1 MERPEPLIPNGHS
14 EQRIPL
20 GDAGQE
26 ATLAEGLSSQPMR
39 ELLGKDALET
49 YRRSLT
55 ELGCPVKDIQ
65 RNSEGLR
72 QVDADRR
79 VAIAYTAR
87 VGAASIKGKAKSRK

>member
-20 GDAGQE
+20 GDTSQE
-26 ATLAEGLSSQPMR
+26 ATLAEALSSQPIR
-39 ELLGKDALET
+39 ELLGEDALET

-72 QVDADRR
+72 QASAGRR
-79 VAIAYTAR
+79 VEIAYTAR